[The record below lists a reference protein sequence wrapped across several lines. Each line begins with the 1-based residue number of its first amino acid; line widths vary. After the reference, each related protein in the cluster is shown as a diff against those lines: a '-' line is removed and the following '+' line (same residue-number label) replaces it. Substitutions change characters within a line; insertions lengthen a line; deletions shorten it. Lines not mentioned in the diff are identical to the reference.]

1 MFRRF
6 VTRCTSVYVLSIH
19 TLCSHS
25 LNEYTTVLEV
35 WDFPF
40 LLPHNPPPPSSSL
53 LHPPSRAMKVSR
65 VGSYSTPLTPT
76 QGARDVGSNRAACQT
91 APALHGSARPPRPNN
106 HPPHRDRSQLAV
118 LIATRP
124 PSLSQPNPR
133 GGVSTWSGRPGGL
146 VWLYSSI
153 ESSQR
158 TRTLT
163 HPSHASFSCLLP
175 SSTPSISRPLLHHL
189 LSSTLQHSCSCSN
202 PRHRSPPPLICSSSS
217 TPVAV
222 EAPTNPQ
229 APK

>member
-65 VGSYSTPLTPT
+65 VGSYSTPLSPLHK
-76 QGARDVGSNRAACQT
+76 GRGMWDRT
-91 APALHGSARPPRPNN
+91 APPAKRHLRFTEARGHHAPTTTHLIEIDHNWRFSSPL
-106 HPPHRDRSQLAV
+106 DRQVFHNPTHAV
-118 LIATRP
+118 
-124 PSLSQPNPR
+124 
-133 GGVSTWSGRPGGL
+133 VSRPGQAGL
-146 VWLYSSI
+146 EAWLYSSI

-189 LSSTLQHSCSCSN
+189 LSFTLQHSCSCST

>member
-91 APALHGSARPPRPNN
+91 APALYGRKREATTPQPP
-106 HPPHRDRSQLAV
+106 PPHRDYPLAV

-133 GGVSTWSGRPGGL
+133 GASSTWSGRPGGL
-146 VWLYSSI
+146 ALLI
-153 ESSQR
+153 DQI
-158 TRTLT
+158 TTT
-163 HPSHASFSCLLP
+163 HPHSHSPLSC
-175 SSTPSISRPLLHHL
+175 
-189 LSSTLQHSCSCSN
+189 
-202 PRHRSPPPLICSSSS
+202 
-217 TPVAV
+217 
-222 EAPTNPQ
+222 
-229 APK
+229 

>member
-25 LNEYTTVLEV
+25 LNECTTVLEV

-40 LLPHNPPPPSSSL
+40 LLPQPTASILFSTPSPIPGDES
-53 LHPPSRAMKVSR
+53 SR
-65 VGSYSTPLTPT
+65 VGSYPTPLTPT

-146 VWLYSSI
+146 ALLI
-153 ESSQR
+153 DR
-158 TRTLT
+158 IITT
-163 HPSHASFSCLLP
+163 HPHTHSPLSC
-175 SSTPSISRPLLHHL
+175 
-189 LSSTLQHSCSCSN
+189 
-202 PRHRSPPPLICSSSS
+202 
-217 TPVAV
+217 
-222 EAPTNPQ
+222 
-229 APK
+229 

>member
-1 MFRRF
+1 MCYDPLRLSLMFRRF

-133 GGVSTWSGRPGGL
+133 GASSTWSGRPGGL
-146 VWLYSSI
+146 ALLI
-153 ESSQR
+153 DQI
-158 TRTLT
+158 TTT
-163 HPSHASFSCLLP
+163 HPHSHSPLSC
-175 SSTPSISRPLLHHL
+175 
-189 LSSTLQHSCSCSN
+189 
-202 PRHRSPPPLICSSSS
+202 
-217 TPVAV
+217 
-222 EAPTNPQ
+222 
-229 APK
+229 